1 MKRTLAAVGAAVLV
15 AGGIGVGLTATA
27 SAKPTMPSRSQA
39 ISQADRALDAH
50 HSAIHAS
57 SADSFKVDRVITDH
71 SGATHVRYDRTYH
84 GLSVYGGDF
93 VVHNA
98 PGGSYAGVSV
108 AQHKTIAVGTTPGI
122 TAAAAVKAARA
133 AHHGK
138 IDKTSTPSLVVD
150 AVSNTPVLAY
160 ETIVSGF
167 QTDGQTPSRQHVLV
181 NADNGRTIR
190 SWDEVENVLG
200 TGHGIFVGTVSIDTT
215 PSYSMTDPSHG
226 NGYTCDMHNS
236 TSGSCTIFTDSDNVW
251 GNGNNSDR
259 ASAAVDAHYG
269 AATTFD
275 YYKNKQGR
283 SGIFGD
289 GRGVPSRVHYGSNY
303 VNAFWDGT
311 QMTYG
316 DGSGNN
322 APLVEIDVAG
332 HEMSHGVAEALANLG
347 YSGDVGG
354 INEANSDIFGTMVEF
369 YANNSQDPGDYD
381 IGEEINI
388 NGDGTPL
395 RYMYHPSLDGASF
408 DCWSSSVPQ
417 SDPHYSSGVGNHLFF
432 LLAEGSGNTA
442 YGSSPTCNG
451 SSVTGIGRDKAA
463 NIWYHALDAYYNSN
477 ETYAQARTDTLKSA
491 TDLYGLCSAEYQAT
505 QAAWSAVSVSGS
517 DGSCGGGTPTPTATT
532 TPPGGCTS
540 ATNNTPTAIPDG
552 GSITSTIN
560 VSGCSGNAS
569 STMKIAVHITHTYR
583 GDLQIVL
590 ISPKGDTATLK
601 SSNGSDSADNVNAT
615 YTVNASDET
624 KNGAWKLKVSDVY
637 AGDTG
642 TLNSWTVTF

>member
-27 SAKPTMPSRSQA
+27 SAKPTIPSRSQA
-39 ISQADRALDAH
+39 VSRAASALDAH

-57 SADSFKVDRVITDH
+57 SADKFKVNRVIRDR

-84 GLSVYGGDF
+84 GLTVYGGDF
-93 VVHNA
+93 IVHNA
-98 PGGSYAGVSV
+98 PGGNYAGVSV
-108 AQHKTIAVGTTPGI
+108 AQHKAITVDTTPGI
-122 TAAAAVKAARA
+122 SAAAATKAARA

-138 IDKTSTPSLVVD
+138 IDKTGTPSLVID

-160 ETIVSGF
+160 ETVVTGF
-167 QTDGQTPSRQHVLV
+167 QADGQTPSKQHVLV
-181 NADNGRTIR
+181 NADNGKTIR

-200 TGHGIFVGTVSIDTT
+200 TGHGIFVGTVQIDTT

-226 NGYTCDMHNS
+226 NGYTCDLHNS
-236 TSGSCTIFTDSDNVW
+236 TGGSCPVFTDSDNVW
-251 GNGNNSDR
+251 GNGSNSDR

-283 SGIFGD
+283 NGIFGD
-289 GRGVPSRVHYGSNY
+289 GQGVPSRVHYGSNY
-303 VNAFWDGT
+303 VNAFWDGS

-322 APLVEIDVAG
+322 APLVELDVAG
-332 HEMSHGVAEALANLG
+332 HEMSHGVAEALASLG

-369 YANNSQDPGDYD
+369 YANNPNDTPDYD

-388 NGDGTPL
+388 NGNGTPL
-395 RYMYHPSLDGASF
+395 RYMYNPSLDGASF
-408 DCWSSSVPQ
+408 NCWSSSVPQ

-442 YGSSPTCNG
+442 YGNSPTCNG

-505 QAAWSAVSVSGS
+505 QKAWSAVSVSGS
-517 DGSCGGGTPTPTATT
+517 DGSCGGGTPTPTTTT

-569 STMKIAVHITHTYR
+569 SNMKIAVHITHTYR
-583 GDLQIVL
+583 GDLQLTL
-590 ISPKGDTATLK
+590 ISPKGDTAVLK
-601 SSNGSDSADNVNAT
+601 YSNGSDSADNVNAT

-624 KNGAWKLKVSDVY
+624 KNGAWKLQVSDVY
-637 AGDTG
+637 YGDTG